1 MKVWSLLIVTIFVV
15 NLVRAQDVFVKKE
28 EKISIPWAVT
38 DWSPYYIL
46 KGPQLGEGRLD
57 RLKKVMAERLP
68 EYQFVDVYADM
79 SRTMELWK
87 LRKNVCT
94 GSALKTPAREKLAY
108 FTALSFQ
115 VPHEY
120 LIVTGKPQLFQGMP
134 DHPSLN
140 EFLSQKKLKGVFT
153 ENRSYGLAI
162 DSMIQTAAKPP
173 SSVKQVRSSEGYLS
187 VLKMIEKGRYDY
199 TIEYE
204 SVVWDFNERI
214 LPSKPLFSKP
224 LKESYPSTVIYFACT
239 KNEWGRKVVQQIDE
253 ALQKAATSKE
263 YQSAVESWTVPD
275 ILRKN
280 RKALEDFYHRRAQGT
295 WSTVVSG
302 GSPSGR

>member
-15 NLVRAQDVFVKKE
+15 NLVRAQDVFIKKE
-28 EKISIPWAVT
+28 AKVSIPWAVT

-57 RLKKVMAERLP
+57 RLKKIIAERLP
-68 EYQFVDVYADM
+68 GHQFVDVYADM
-79 SRTMELWK
+79 PRTVELWG
-87 LRKNVCT
+87 LGKNICT
-94 GSALKTPAREKLAY
+94 GSALKTPEREKLAY
-108 FTALSFQ
+108 FTAFTFQ

-120 LIVTGKPQLFQGMP
+120 LIVTGKSEVFRRMP
-134 DHPSLN
+134 DQPSLK
-140 EFLSQKKLKGVFT
+140 EILSQKNLRGVFT
-153 ENRSYGLAI
+153 ENRSYGLTI
-162 DSMIQTAAKPP
+162 DSMIQMAAKPP
-173 SSVKQVRSSEGYLS
+173 SNIKQIRSSEGYLS
-187 VLKMIEKGRYDY
+187 VLKMIEKKRYDY

-214 LPSKPLFSKP
+214 LPARALYAKP
-224 LKESYPSTVIYFACT
+224 LKESYPSMVIYFACT
-239 KNEWGRKVVQQIDE
+239 KNEWGKKIVQQIDE

-275 ILRKN
+275 SLRKN
-280 RKALEDFYHRRAQGT
+280 RKALEDFYHRRAQGN

-302 GSPSGR
+302 GSPSDQ

>member
-15 NLVRAQDVFVKKE
+15 NLVRAQDVFIKKE
-28 EKISIPWAVT
+28 TKTSIPWAVI

-46 KGPQLGEGRLD
+46 RGPQLGEGRLD
-57 RLKKVMAERLP
+57 RLKKIIAERLP
-68 EYQFVDVYADM
+68 LYQFVDVYADM
-79 SRTMELWK
+79 PRAMELWG
-87 LRKNVCT
+87 LGKNICI
-94 GSALKTPAREKLAY
+94 GSAIKTPDREKLAY
-108 FTALSFQ
+108 FTAWSFQ

-120 LIVTGKPQLFQGMP
+120 LIVTGKPEVFRRMP
-134 DHPSLN
+134 DAPSLK
-140 EFLSQKKLKGVFT
+140 EILSQKKLKGVFT

-162 DSMIQTAAKPP
+162 DSMIQAAVKPP

-204 SVVWDFNERI
+204 SVVWEFNQRI
-214 LPSKPLFSKP
+214 FPSKPLYSKP
-224 LKESYPSTVIYFACT
+224 LKESYPSIVIYVACT
-239 KNEWGRKVVQQIDE
+239 KNEWGKKVVQQIDE
-253 ALQKAATSKE
+253 ALQKAAISKE

-275 ILRKN
+275 SLRKN
-280 RKALEDFYHRRAQGT
+280 RKALEDFYHRRAQGP
-295 WSTVVSG
+295 WNTVVSG